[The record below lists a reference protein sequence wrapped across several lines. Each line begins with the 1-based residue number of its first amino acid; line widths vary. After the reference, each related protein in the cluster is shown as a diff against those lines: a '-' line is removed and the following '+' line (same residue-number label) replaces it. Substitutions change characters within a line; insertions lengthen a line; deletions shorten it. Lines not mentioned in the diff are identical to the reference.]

1 MTLKD
6 FDSAESA
13 FRLRAFTWSLTGLL
27 LGFLIGVLIVL
38 KTGAPP
44 VRTIVISSLGVWAA
58 GFFGGLFV
66 SERAARAGASIY
78 FSAGAKLPVLR
89 EFSLAES
96 YVARGQPEEAA
107 AEFER
112 AAARYAGDPEPCMR
126 LARLLRDGLGRH
138 EDAIGWFRTAAARAA
153 QAGDTGVVI
162 GARRELIEIHTHRL
176 GTPERALPELARL
189 AAEHPG
195 TPAAAW
201 AEQELSEIKRLM
213 RARELNA

>member
-1 MTLKD
+1 MTLRD
-6 FDSAESA
+6 FDSAETA
-13 FRLRAFTWSLTGLL
+13 FRLKAFTWSLTGLL
-27 LGFLIGVLIVL
+27 LGFLLGVLIVL

-44 VRTIVISSLGVWAA
+44 LGTIALSSLGVWAA
-58 GFFGGLFV
+58 GFFGGTFI
-66 SERAARAGASIY
+66 SERGARAAASIY
-78 FSAGAKLPVLR
+78 FSAGAKLPVMR

-96 YVARGQPEEAA
+96 YVARGRPVEAA

-112 AAARYAGDPEPCMR
+112 AAARYPGDPEPCLR

-138 EDAIGWFRTAAARAA
+138 EDAIAWFRTAAARAA
-153 QAGDTGVVI
+153 EAGDAGVVI

-176 GTPERALPELARL
+176 RTPERALPELARL

-201 AEQELSEIKRLM
+201 AEQELSAIKRLVS
-213 RARELNA
+213 ARELNG